1 MPYFVTALPLN
12 APAPFRLLRWFAS
25 ISALVIALSAA
36 ALSWA
41 LSEFLT
47 ERMFEQ
53 EATLTGDF
61 IRNVLEADGSVGYLR
76 DPNNPALAS
85 RFQATT
91 LHFNGLRDALR
102 INIYGR
108 DRRLMWT
115 NDPSFTVN
123 GSEEN
128 GELDRALLGRTVIEA
143 GKINEEVRQ
152 KSEHR
157 GLQAK
162 AAYFIETYIPISVTP
177 GTPPDAVV
185 EVYKAPVALT
195 QAIHEGR
202 RQISVVAGICTLA
215 LYLSLYGLVLR
226 ADRTIE
232 DQQSRLREAEAR
244 ALIGEM
250 ASSVAHNIRN
260 PLASIRSSAELTVD
274 SSDPL
279 AASSS
284 LNILKDVDRIS
295 TRVTEL
301 LHMTHE
307 GPGERG
313 KVPLGLVV
321 RSCVAEMQGGFRQR
335 DQSLTMGV
343 DNIETSITWGDP
355 VLLKQALHSILSN
368 ASEALPAGGQ
378 CEVEVSERAGHWCV
392 RIRDDGPGITEDLK
406 QQVFRAFFTTK
417 PRGLGIGLPMARRI
431 VEDMGG
437 QLDLQSTAGRG
448 TTVELVFPKA

>member
-1 MPYFVTALPLN
+1 LTP
-12 APAPFRLLRWFAS
+12 PAPFRLLRWFAS

-76 DPNNPALAS
+76 DPTNPALAA

-102 INIYGR
+102 INVYGR
-108 DRRLMWT
+108 DRRLLWT
-115 NDPSFTVN
+115 NDPTFTLN
-123 GSEEN
+123 GQEEN
-128 GELDRALLGRTVIEA
+128 DELDRALLGRTVIES
-143 GKINEEVRQ
+143 GKINAELRQ

-162 AAYFIETYIPISVTP
+162 ALYFIETYVPVSVSP

-232 DQQSRLREAEAR
+232 EQQSRLREAEAR

-295 TRVTEL
+295 SRVTEL

-313 KVPLGLVV
+313 KVPLGMLV
-321 RSCVAEMQGGFRQR
+321 RSCVNEMQGGFQQR
-335 DQSLTMGV
+335 EQSLLMGENHV
-343 DNIETSITWGDP
+343 EASITWGDP
-355 VLLKQALHSILSN
+355 LLLKQALHSVLSN
-368 ASEALPAGGQ
+368 AGEALPAGGR
-378 CEVEVSERAGHWCV
+378 CEVEVIDRASQWCV
-392 RIRDDGPGITEDLK
+392 RIRDNGPGITDDLK
-406 QQVFRAFFTTK
+406 QHVFRAFFTTK

-431 VEDMGG
+431 VEEMGG
-437 QLDLQSTAGRG
+437 RLDLQSTAGFG
-448 TTVELVFPKA
+448 TTVELAFPKA